1 MNNAIFILIFIM
13 PNNSPNIMNGNHP
26 LDFNGVFIIFIN
38 VSFQEF
44 TGDVG
49 NGTATGSIDGGND

>member
-44 TGDVG
+44 TG
-49 NGTATGSIDGGND
+49 TATGSIDGGND

>member
-1 MNNAIFILIFIM
+1 
-13 PNNSPNIMNGNHP
+13 MNGNHP

-49 NGTATGSIDGGND
+49 NGTATGSIDGGNE